1 VPVSLPVADAA
12 RLRRRGFELEYAT
25 LTWMVAEAAVAI
37 TAGLIT
43 ASTGH
48 SGRAGLV
55 GGDVEA
61 PVWRSIWVAIGQAR
75 MGLAAR
81 DAGTSYLVLGGLLV
95 SRLLAGR
102 HCM

>member
-1 VPVSLPVADAA
+1 MVGLILAA
-12 RLRRRGFELEYAT
+12 LALSAAMSRRRRG
-25 LTWMVAEAAVAI
+25 
-37 TAGLIT
+37 
-43 ASTGH
+43 
-48 SGRAGLV
+48 
-55 GGDVEA
+55 D
-61 PVWRSIWVAIGQAR
+61 PVLWVAIGQAR